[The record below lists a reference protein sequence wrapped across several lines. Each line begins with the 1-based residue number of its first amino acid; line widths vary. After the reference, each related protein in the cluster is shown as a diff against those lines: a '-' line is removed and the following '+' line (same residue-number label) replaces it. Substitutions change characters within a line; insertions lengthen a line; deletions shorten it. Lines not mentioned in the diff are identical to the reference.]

1 MDNKTLISQYVNI
14 GMRIPEYQMNQLSNN
29 DLKSYLRM
37 RAMNLGNNVYDNE
50 LLGYEY
56 KKMDD
61 AQKDAFINSLNYASI
76 EDVMMTLNYR
86 AGSDDFVKRLI
97 RLRPNSDIIYNLI
110 YILRNT
116 HSPINIIYE
125 LIHVRG
131 PIFNDNYNMN
141 IFLSYF
147 ESGDNKL
154 KFSMEYLKM
163 LSSKTN
169 KNMTTINSPISAM
182 LGKLDSMF
190 CKTLSKYF
198 IMLNLTKPNGNKI
211 DGETFFTMLNNT
223 SDSTFDEL
231 SNFMKAKLALSPNQL
246 DFIEKEKNN
255 GQ

>member
-1 MDNKTLISQYVNI
+1 MNNKDLIRQYVNI

-29 DLKSYLRM
+29 DLKTYLRM
-37 RAMNLGNNVYDNE
+37 RTINLGNNVYDNE

-56 KKMDD
+56 KKMGD
-61 AQKDAFINSLNYASI
+61 AQKDALIKNLNYASI
-76 EDVMMTLNYR
+76 EDAMMTLNYR
-86 AGSDDFVKRLI
+86 AGSDDFVRRLI
-97 RLRPNSDIIYNLI
+97 AIRPNSDILENLI

-116 HSPINIIYE
+116 HSPIKIIYE
-125 LIHVRG
+125 LINVRG

-147 ESGDNKL
+147 ESDDNKL
-154 KFSMEYLKM
+154 KFSVEYLKM
-163 LSSKTN
+163 LSAKTN
-169 KNMTTINSPISAM
+169 KNMSTINSPITAM

-198 IMLNLTKPNGNKI
+198 IMLNLTKPNGKKI
-211 DGETFFTMLNNT
+211 DGETFYAMLNNT
-223 SDSTFDEL
+223 SDSTFDEI
-231 SNFMKAKLALSPNQL
+231 SNFMKDKLTLSPNQL

>member
-1 MDNKTLISQYVNI
+1 MNNKDLIKQYVNLGI
-14 GMRIPEYQMNQLSNN
+14 RLPEHQVNQLTGS

-37 RAMNLGNNVYDNE
+37 RNIAIGHGTYENE
-50 LLGYEY
+50 ILGYEY

-61 AQKDAFINSLNYASI
+61 DQKDVLINNLNYSSI
-76 EDVMMTLNYR
+76 EDAMMTLNYR

-97 RLRPNSDIIYNLI
+97 KLRPSSDITYNLI

-125 LIHVRG
+125 LINLRG
-131 PIFNDNYNMN
+131 PIVNENRNMS
-141 IFLSYF
+141 IILSYF

-154 KFSMEYLKM
+154 KFCMDYLKL
-163 LSSKTN
+163 LSDKLP
-169 KNMTTINSPISAM
+169 KNMTAMNSPITAM

-198 IMLNLTKPNGNKI
+198 ITLNSTKPNGNRI
-211 DGETFFTMLNNT
+211 DGDTFYSILNNT

-231 SNFMKAKLALSPNQL
+231 SDFMIQNLDLSPNQL
-246 DFIEKEKNN
+246 DFIEKEKK
-255 GQ
+255 